1 MNLFIEDLKNI
12 LTIDQIKENEL
23 MKHHTTFRI
32 GGSADVM
39 IMPNTEEEIVEIIAL
54 SNKHNIPYTIV
65 GNGSNIL
72 VTDKGIRGLVIKI
85 ADNFSDV
92 QIEGNLVYAQSGARL
107 TAISRKIYEAE
118 LTGFE
123 FASGIPG
130 TVGGGVYMN
139 AGAYDSE
146 MKNVIKTVRALDK
159 TGNVIELSNEEMHFG
174 YRKSRAMEDSLII
187 LSVVIELKHGDKAA
201 IKAKIDDFT
210 NKRVTK
216 QPVSEFSAGST
227 FKRPEG
233 HFAGKLIE
241 ETGLRGYTIGHAK
254 ISEKH
259 CGFVINK
266 GDSTCEDMLEFIQKV
281 KHKVYEKTGVKLEE
295 EIKIIG
301 EK

>member
-1 MNLFIEDLKNI
+1 MNLFIEDLKQI
-12 LTIDQIKENEL
+12 LTLEQIKENEP

-32 GGSADVM
+32 GGVADVM
-39 IMPNTEEEIVEIIAL
+39 ALPYNEQDVIDIIAL
-54 SNKHNIPYTIV
+54 AKKHNIPYTVV

-72 VTDKGIRGLVIKI
+72 VTDKGIRGVVIKI
-85 ADNFSDV
+85 ADNFS
-92 QIEGNLVYAQSGARL
+92 QISIDGNTVYAQAGARL
-107 TAISRKIYEAE
+107 TAISRKIYEE
-118 LTGFE
+118 GLTGFE

-146 MKNVIKTVRALDK
+146 MKNVVKSVTVLDK
-159 TGNVIELSNEEMHFG
+159 NSNVIELDNEAMEFG
-174 YRKSRAMEDSLII
+174 YRKSKAMKEDYII
-187 LSVVIELKHGDKAA
+187 LSVVMKLKSGNKNE

-210 NKRVTK
+210 NRRVTK

-241 ETGLRGYTIGHAK
+241 DTGLRGYTVGRAK

-266 GDSTCEDMLEFIQKV
+266 GDSTFKEMIEFIQGV
-281 KHKVYEKTGVKLEE
+281 KHKVYQKTGVKLEE
-295 EIKIIG
+295 EIKILG

>member
-1 MNLFIEDLKNI
+1 MNLFIEDLKQI
-12 LTIDQIKENEL
+12 LTLEQIKENEP

-32 GGSADVM
+32 GGVADVM
-39 IMPNTEEEIVEIIAL
+39 ALPYNEQEVIDIIAL
-54 SNKHNIPYTIV
+54 AKKHNIPYTVV

-72 VTDKGIRGLVIKI
+72 VTDKGIRGVVIKI
-85 ADNFSDV
+85 ADNFS
-92 QIEGNLVYAQSGARL
+92 QISIDGNTVYAQAGARL
-107 TAISRKIYEAE
+107 TAISRKIYEE
-118 LTGFE
+118 GLTGFE

-146 MKNVIKTVRALDK
+146 MKNVVKSVTVLDK
-159 TGNVIELSNEEMHFG
+159 NSNVIELENEAMEFG
-174 YRKSRAMEDSLII
+174 YRKSKAMKEDYII
-187 LSVVIELKHGDKAA
+187 LSVVMELKSGNKDE

-210 NKRVTK
+210 NRRVTK

-241 ETGLRGYTIGHAK
+241 DTGLRGYTVGRAK

-266 GDSTCEDMLEFIQKV
+266 GDSTFKEMIEFIQGV
-281 KHKVYEKTGVKLEE
+281 KHKVYQKTGVKLEE
-295 EIKIIG
+295 EIKILG

>member
-39 IMPNTEEEIVEIIAL
+39 TMPNTEEEIVEIIAL

-85 ADNFSDV
+85 AENFSDV

-146 MKNVIKTVRALDK
+146 MKNVIKTVRVLDK

-187 LSVVIELKHGDKAA
+187 LSVVIELKQGDKAA

>member
-1 MNLFIEDLKNI
+1 MNLFIEDLKQI
-12 LTIDQIKENEL
+12 LTLEQIKENEP

-32 GGSADVM
+32 GGVADVM
-39 IMPNTEEEIVEIIAL
+39 ALPYNEQEVIGIIDLAK
-54 SNKHNIPYTIV
+54 KHNIPYTVV

-72 VTDKGIRGLVIKI
+72 VTDKGIRGVVIKI
-85 ADNFSDV
+85 ADNFSKISID
-92 QIEGNLVYAQSGARL
+92 GNTVYAQAGARL
-107 TAISRKIYEAE
+107 TAISRKIYEE
-118 LTGFE
+118 GLTGFE

-146 MKNVIKTVRALDK
+146 MKNVVKSVTVLDK
-159 TGNVIELSNEEMHFG
+159 NSNVIELENEAMEFG
-174 YRKSRAMEDSLII
+174 YRKSKAMKEDYII
-187 LSVVIELKHGDKAA
+187 LSVVMELKSGNKDE

-210 NKRVTK
+210 NRRVTK

-241 ETGLRGYTIGHAK
+241 DTGLRGYTVGRAK

-266 GDSTCEDMLEFIQKV
+266 GDSTFKEMIEFIQGV
-281 KHKVYEKTGVKLEE
+281 KHKVYQKTGVKLEE
-295 EIKIIG
+295 EIKILG

>member
-1 MNLFIEDLKNI
+1 MNLFIEELKQI
-12 LTIDQIKENEL
+12 LDVEQIKQNEL

-32 GGSADVM
+32 GGCAD
-39 IMPNTEEEIVEIIAL
+39 IMTFPHTENQIVEIIKIA
-54 SNKHNIPYTIV
+54 NKHNISYTVI

-72 VTDKGIRGLVIKI
+72 VTDKGIRGVVIKI
-85 ADNFSDV
+85 ADNFADIK
-92 QIEGNLVYAQSGARL
+92 IEGQLIYAQSGARL
-107 TAISRKIYEAE
+107 TAISRRIYEE
-118 LTGFE
+118 SLTGFE

-130 TVGGGVYMN
+130 TIGGGVYMN

-146 MKNVIKTVRALDK
+146 MKNVVKSVKVLTS
-159 TGNVIELSNEEMHFG
+159 TGNILELENEDMDFG
-174 YRKSRAMEDSLII
+174 YRKSKAMQEGYII
-187 LSVVIELKHGDKAA
+187 LSVIIKLEKGDKSQ

-216 QPVSEFSAGST
+216 QPVSEYSAGST
-227 FKRPEG
+227 FKRPVG

-241 ETGLRGYTIGHAK
+241 DTGLRGYSIGHSK

-266 GDSTCEDMLEFIQKV
+266 GESTCKEMLEFIHHV

>member
-39 IMPNTEEEIVEIIAL
+39 IMPNTEEEIVEIISL
-54 SNKHNIPYTIV
+54 SNKHNIPYTIL
-65 GNGSNIL
+65 GNGSNVL

-146 MKNVIKTVRALDK
+146 MKNIIKTVRALDK
-159 TGNVIELSNEEMHFG
+159 TGNIIELSNEEMHFG

>member
-1 MNLFIEDLKNI
+1 MNLFIEDLKQI
-12 LTIDQIKENEL
+12 LTLDQIKENEP

-32 GGSADVM
+32 GGVADVM
-39 IMPNTEEEIVEIIAL
+39 VLPYKEREIIDVIDLAK
-54 SNKHNIPYTIV
+54 KHNIPYTVV

-72 VTDKGIRGLVIKI
+72 VTDKGIRGIVIKV
-85 ADNFSDV
+85 ADNFS
-92 QIEGNLVYAQSGARL
+92 QISIDGNTVYAQAGARL
-107 TAISRKIYEAE
+107 TAISRKIYEE
-118 LTGFE
+118 GLTGFE

-146 MKNVIKTVRALDK
+146 MKNVVKSVTLLDK
-159 TGNVIELSNEEMHFG
+159 NSNIIELENEAMEFG
-174 YRKSRAMEDSLII
+174 YRKSKAMKEDYII
-187 LSVVIELKHGDKAA
+187 LSVIMELKPGNKEE

-210 NKRVTK
+210 NRRVTK

-241 ETGLRGYTIGHAK
+241 DTGLRGYTVGRAK

-266 GDSTCEDMLEFIQKV
+266 GESTFKEMIEFIQGV
-281 KHKVYEKTGVKLEE
+281 KHKVYQKTGVKLEE
-295 EIKIIG
+295 EIKILG

>member
-1 MNLFIEDLKNI
+1 MNLFIEDLKQI
-12 LTIDQIKENEL
+12 LTLDQIKENEP

-32 GGSADVM
+32 GGVADVM
-39 IMPNTEEEIVEIIAL
+39 ALPYKEQEIVEIIELAK
-54 SNKHNIPYTIV
+54 KHNIPYTVV

-72 VTDKGIRGLVIKI
+72 VTDKGIRGIVIKV
-85 ADNFSDV
+85 ADNFS
-92 QIEGNLVYAQSGARL
+92 QISIDGNTVYAQAGARL
-107 TAISRKIYEAE
+107 TAISRRIYEE
-118 LTGFE
+118 GLTGFE

-146 MKNVIKTVRALDK
+146 MKNVVKSVTVLDK
-159 TGNVIELSNEEMHFG
+159 NSNIIELENEAMEFG
-174 YRKSRAMEDSLII
+174 YRKSKAMKEDYII
-187 LSVVIELKHGDKAA
+187 LSVVMDLKQGNKDE

-210 NKRVTK
+210 NRRVTK

-241 ETGLRGYTIGHAK
+241 DTGLRGYTVGRAK

-266 GDSTCEDMLEFIQKV
+266 GESTFKEMIEFIQGV

-295 EIKIIG
+295 EIKILG

>member
-39 IMPNTEEEIVEIIAL
+39 TMPNTEDEIVKIISL
-54 SNKHNIPYTIV
+54 SNKHNIPYTIL
-65 GNGSNIL
+65 GNGSNVL

-146 MKNVIKTVRALDK
+146 MKNIIKTVRALDK
-159 TGNVIELSNEEMHFG
+159 TGNIIELSNEEMHFG

>member
-39 IMPNTEEEIVEIIAL
+39 TMPNTEEEIVEIIAL

-85 ADNFSDV
+85 AENFSDV

-187 LSVVIELKHGDKAA
+187 LSVVIELKQGDKAA

>member
-1 MNLFIEDLKNI
+1 MNLFIEELKHI
-12 LTIDQIKENEL
+12 LEVEQIKENEL

-32 GGSADVM
+32 GGCADVM
-39 IMPNTEEEIVEIIAL
+39 AFPYTEQQIVEIIKL
-54 SNKHNIPYTIV
+54 SNKYEVPYTIV

-72 VTDKGIRGLVIKI
+72 VTDKGIRGIVIKI
-85 ADNFSDV
+85 AENFSDIK
-92 QIEGNLVYAQSGARL
+92 IEGQTVYAQSGARL

-146 MKNVIKTVRALDK
+146 MKNVVKSVSVIDK
-159 TGNVIELSNEEMHFG
+159 TGNILELSNEEMKFG
-174 YRKSRAMEDSLII
+174 YRKSIAMEKSFII
-187 LSVVIELKHGDKAA
+187 LSVIMQLEKGDKTQ

-216 QPVSEFSAGST
+216 QPVSEYSAGST
-227 FKRPEG
+227 FKRPVG

-266 GDSTCEDMLEFIQKV
+266 GDSTCKEMLEFIHHV

>member
-266 GDSTCEDMLEFIQKV
+266 GDSTCEDMLKFIQKV

>member
-72 VTDKGIRGLVIKI
+72 VTDKGIRGIVIKI

>member
-1 MNLFIEDLKNI
+1 MNLFIEDLKQI
-12 LTIDQIKENEL
+12 LTLEQIKENEP

-32 GGSADVM
+32 GGVADVM
-39 IMPNTEEEIVEIIAL
+39 ALPYKEQEIVEIIELAK
-54 SNKHNIPYTIV
+54 KHNIPYTVV

-72 VTDKGIRGLVIKI
+72 VTDKGIRGIVIKV
-85 ADNFSDV
+85 ADNFS
-92 QIEGNLVYAQSGARL
+92 QISIDGNTVYAQAGARL
-107 TAISRKIYEAE
+107 TAISRRIYEE
-118 LTGFE
+118 GLTGFE

-146 MKNVIKTVRALDK
+146 MKNVVKSVTVLDK
-159 TGNVIELSNEEMHFG
+159 NSNIIELENEAMEFG
-174 YRKSRAMEDSLII
+174 YRKSKAMKEDYII
-187 LSVVIELKHGDKAA
+187 LSVVMDLKQGNKDE

-210 NKRVTK
+210 NRRVTK

-241 ETGLRGYTIGHAK
+241 DTGLRGYTVGRAK

-266 GDSTCEDMLEFIQKV
+266 GESTFKEMIEFIQGV

-295 EIKIIG
+295 EIKILG